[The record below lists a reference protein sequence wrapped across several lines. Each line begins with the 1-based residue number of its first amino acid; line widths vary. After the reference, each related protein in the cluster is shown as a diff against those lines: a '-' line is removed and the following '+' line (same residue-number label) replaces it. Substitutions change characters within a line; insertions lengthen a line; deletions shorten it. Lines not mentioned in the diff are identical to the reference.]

1 MEIELSNKI
10 LPDIFALNQN
20 FPNPFNPN
28 TRIQFTLGREKL
40 VSLNIFDIQGRLVK
54 SLLSSSYYPP
64 GYHNIIWDGK
74 NNMGTQVPSGMY
86 LYKLI
91 SENNTIIRKMV
102 LMK

>member
-1 MEIELSNKI
+1 MMIELENRI
-10 LPDIFALNQN
+10 LPNVFELNQN

-28 TRIQFTLGREKL
+28 TRIQFILGQEEL

-54 SLLSSSYYPP
+54 SLVNSSYYPS
-64 GYHNIIWDGK
+64 GYHYINWDGK

-86 LYKLI
+86 VYKLV
-91 SENNTIIRKMV
+91 SENQTIARKMV